1 MRSISILIAAAA
13 VSLLSGCAAVG
24 AVGDVASVAGS
35 VISTTAEVTGDVIGG
50 AAHTVSGGSDSSDS
64 KSK

>member
-13 VSLLSGCAAVG
+13 VALLSGCAAVG
-24 AVGDVASVAGS
+24 AVADVASVAGS
-35 VISTTAEVTGDVIGG
+35 VVSTAADVTGDVIGG
-50 AAHTVSGGSDSSDS
+50 AAGTVTGKSDSSDS